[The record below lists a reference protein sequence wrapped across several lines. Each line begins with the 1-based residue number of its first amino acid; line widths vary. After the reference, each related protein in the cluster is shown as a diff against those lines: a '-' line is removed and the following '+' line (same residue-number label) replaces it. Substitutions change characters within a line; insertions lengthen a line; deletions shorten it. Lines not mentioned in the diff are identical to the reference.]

1 MILRWTGES
10 SQIRTNKKR
19 QLNNGWL
26 RTPQTPSIESF
37 WAGFQTMF
45 TGDEYGVK
53 RFNAFGHLGRIYM
66 VMLRKDVFQRADID
80 RFKEVTQAVA
90 SGRWVY
96 L

>member
-1 MILRWTGES
+1 
-10 SQIRTNKKR
+10 
-19 QLNNGWL
+19 
-26 RTPQTPSIESF
+26 
-37 WAGFQTMF
+37 MF